1 MTEVHIDAVLVIS
14 LSFVLTELW
23 NSMQMILVLLMI
35 LSRNALGLDFFCHAD
50 TDSTC
55 SGEAGQP
62 LYLELRIH
70 AEQQELSFHEG
81 TLERFKVKKKK
92 GEVLDLP
99 PRWEFVLLNWTL
111 IINPAETSDSGSYR
125 VKVYNENGES
135 LKEKNIH
142 LQIEGISALQAA
154 SIALVVI
161 LVCLALSVAMFFK
174 FRKRNIQD
182 KAGDAEENCQDV
194 VYAGVIVGKKSI
206 SNHGNTSGAEVE
218 YAEVSVMN
226 RSPRPKKN
234 RREEEKVEYG
244 EVKVSSAPGPAV
256 CSPPEK
262 VECVYSDIH
271 VH

>member
-142 LQIEGISALQAA
+142 LQIEG
-154 SIALVVI
+154 
-161 LVCLALSVAMFFK
+161 
-174 FRKRNIQD
+174 
-182 KAGDAEENCQDV
+182 DAEENCQDV